1 MKFKTKLYLGFGFIL
16 SLFIVLL
23 VILMMLIN
31 QLNHNMNITV
41 ENYEYSK
48 IATTIQA
55 SLNIYSR
62 ESKGLVAN
70 PPAKLVERLEYR
82 KNKALD
88 NAELSIRTLQ
98 RLDKREESQELT
110 TELLRLAIKLRE
122 NEADIERLEEEGKK
136 EEAMDRFWFD
146 NWQIIDAMILASD
159 ELHEIQETSVGTEL
173 KRSSDTYNLALNLI
187 IAFAI
192 IGFLT
197 FLFLIVLVVRSITN
211 NLNKV
216 TDVMT
221 NVEFGS
227 KESLPRIE
235 MGTNDEIGAISTAY
249 NEMAR
254 AIEEHT
260 KKEKELKNIAEE
272 QSWLQSRIAE
282 IATMYSGIEQIEQLA
297 QQFITKL
304 TPMVG
309 ASYGVFYMKEYEENE
324 EKLVRLASYA
334 YSSDSIG
341 KKVFKIGEGIVGQT
355 ALENNMIHLTN
366 IPEDYIKITSG
377 IGEAAPKSILTI
389 PAAYEGEVLAVIEL
403 ASFESFSS
411 MEQLLI
417 KEVTGNI
424 GINIKSISRH
434 NQVKKLLL
442 ESQALTEELQ
452 TQSEELHLQQEE
464 LRQVNEQLEQQY
476 EQSEEK
482 TRELEETK
490 KVLEE
495 QAQQL
500 KLSSKYKS
508 EFLANMSHELRTPLN
523 SLLILA
529 QILSEN
535 GERNLTLKQIE
546 YAKTIFSSG
555 NDLLHLINDILDL
568 AKVEAG
574 KMEIHFEEVRLEKI
588 KSFVESQFIHIA
600 KQKNIEFIIQI
611 DSDLPGMI
619 WTDQHRLQQ
628 ILKNLLSNA
637 FKFTEEGTVTFIIER
652 KSKGLGESTHF
663 LDSVEDIYA
672 FSVKDTGVGIS
683 PEHQT
688 AIFEAFNQ
696 LDGTTSR
703 KYGGTGLGLSI
714 SKEIAELLEGSIEVE
729 SEKGKGTTFTLYIP
743 NKEYRK
749 KNRDYGVLQEV
760 AVSSLAESY
769 RSVESVETKLL
780 AEDENEYLTETFE
793 EIDDSK
799 ELLRGKKILVVDDD
813 MRNIFAITTAL
824 EIHDVEVVFAENG
837 KEGIERLIEHP
848 DVDLIL
854 MDIMMPEMDGLQA
867 IRAIRQMEDYED
879 MPIIVLTAK
888 AMKDDRV
895 QCIEAGASDY
905 ISKPVNLDQLFSLM
919 WVWLYR

>member
-41 ENYEYSK
+41 QNYEYSK
-48 IATTIQA
+48 LATTIQA

-88 NAELSIRTLQ
+88 DAEHSIRTLQ

-122 NEADIERLEEEGKK
+122 NEADIKRLEDEGKK

-297 QQFITKL
+297 QQFIMKL

-574 KMEIHFEEVRLEKI
+574 KMEIHFEEVKLGEI
-588 KSFVESQFIHIA
+588 KSFVESQFTHIA

-611 DSDLPGMI
+611 DSDLPGII

-652 KSKGLGESTHF
+652 KSKGLGESNHF
-663 LDSVEDIYA
+663 LDSAEDIYA

-749 KNRDYGVLQEV
+749 KNRNYGVLQEV
-760 AVSSLAESY
+760 AVGSLVESY
-769 RSVESVETKLL
+769 RSVESVDTKLL

-837 KEGIERLIEHP
+837 KEGIERLTEHP

>member
-23 VILMMLIN
+23 AILMMLIN

-41 ENYEYSK
+41 KNYEYSK

-122 NEADIERLEEEGKK
+122 NEADIKRLEEEGKK

-216 TDVMT
+216 TNVMT

-476 EQSEEK
+476 GQSEEK

-574 KMEIHFEEVRLEKI
+574 KMEIYFEEVKLEKI
-588 KSFVESQFIHIA
+588 RSFVESQFTHIA

-760 AVSSLAESY
+760 AVGSLAESY